1 MSPQPA
7 LTSSPAPTLQKPVS
21 HAIKIINPATNAEVK
36 IEKEVS
42 TPVLAH
48 ATPSPTPE
56 RISTPVTSASPV
68 PSLEHKEE
76 RLQKDEEERVQK
88 EEEERLKKEEEERL
102 KKEEERLKKEEEE
115 RLKKEEE
122 ERLKVE
128 EELRKKE
135 EEERLKREEEE
146 RLEREEEERLKREE
160 EERLLQKEKAE
171 QEKLAAE
178 AEAEAQKQKLL
189 ESELKAK
196 ESDDE
201 TPIST
206 GTPATPESVGSPTL
220 PSAVPKAADKT
231 VKTPITETVEVNDIS
246 VAVAIKRAKFID
258 DVNAITYPSGINPP
272 VAALNAKAAPG
283 KFKYDAAFLLQF
295 QNVVTARPTDDW
307 EQRTK
312 SLQDSEDGKR
322 PSASRSASGTGRQ
335 GSRTPSMPSN
345 PFAAM
350 GQLGSMGHN
359 SRQGVD
365 MSNPMGLNRTP
376 SFGKM
381 GNSTAQLSNMIS
393 SMSGMRNNRQG
404 SVRGK
409 RPGADRTSGSRGDAT
424 PTNADGFASGTSTPI
439 EEKVEQLQMS
449 ANRWKP
455 RRKNEPEEEKA
466 PDGSII
472 YPPDVVQRKVNSLL
486 NKMTLEKF
494 DKISDQILEIVSQ
507 AKWESNGRT
516 LRQVI
521 TLTFEKA
528 TDEAHWSNMYARF
541 CKKVQESL
549 GDEIVEEGVLDKN
562 GELAR
567 GGALFRKYLL
577 SKCQEQ
583 FEKGWKV
590 NDETA
595 ESNTEVLTEEY
606 YKVAAIKRKGL
617 GLVRFVGELYILD
630 MLSEKIMHRCIQNL
644 LVAHPSEEEVE
655 SLCGLLR
662 TIGAKLDNDRFHREH
677 VDIYFSRMKDI
688 LEKEKLASRIK
699 FMIMDIFDLR
709 KAQWKAKNADKGPK
723 TIQEIHEEALKEQAI
738 KELAKSRASNMR
750 FR

>member
-7 LTSSPAPTLQKPVS
+7 AAASPATSLQKPVS

-36 IEKEVS
+36 IEKEVT

-56 RISTPVTSASPV
+56 RIKTPVTSK
-68 PSLEHKEE
+68 EEEE
-76 RLQKDEEERVQK
+76 RLRK
-88 EEEERLKKEEEERL
+88 EEEERLKKQEEERLQKEEEERL
-102 KKEEERLKKEEEE
+102 QKEEEERLQKEEEERLQKEEEERLQKAEEERLQKQEEEKRLKNEEEE

-128 EELRKKE
+128 EEERLKKE
-135 EEERLKREEEE
+135 EEERA
-146 RLEREEEERLKREE
+146 
-160 EERLLQKEKAE
+160 QKKKEE
-171 QEKLAAE
+171 QEKCAAE
-178 AEAEAQKQKLL
+178 AEVQKQRAL
-189 ESELKAK
+189 ESEVKAK

-206 GTPATPESVGSPTL
+206 GTPATPESVGSPTI
-220 PSAVPKAADKT
+220 PASVPKIAEKT
-231 VKTPITETVEVNDIS
+231 VKESNIDSIETNDTS
-246 VAVAIKRAKFID
+246 VAIAIKNAKFID
-258 DVNAITYPSGINPP
+258 DINAIAYPSGINPP
-272 VAALNAKAAPG
+272 VSALNAKAAPG

-295 QNVVTARPTDDW
+295 QTVVTAQPTEDW

-322 PSASRSASGTGRQ
+322 PSANRSASGAGRQ
-335 GSRTPSMPSN
+335 GPRTPSMPSN

-350 GQLGSMGHN
+350 GQLGSM
-359 SRQGVD
+359 D
-365 MSNPMGLNRTP
+365 MSNPVGLNRTP

-404 SVRGK
+404 TVRGK
-409 RPGADRTSGSRGDAT
+409 RPGVDRTPSMRGDGT
-424 PTNADGFASGTSTPI
+424 PTYADGGASGTSTPV
-439 EEKVEQLQMS
+439 EEKVEPLQLS
-449 ANRWKP
+449 ANRWTA
-455 RRKNEPEEEKA
+455 RRKTEPEEEKA

-472 YPPDVVQRKVNSLL
+472 YPPDVVQRKVNSML

-494 DKISDQILEIVSQ
+494 DKISDQILEIVAQ
-507 AKWESNGRT
+507 ARWETNGRT

-549 GDEIVEEGVLDKN
+549 GDEIFEEGVLDKN
-562 GELAR
+562 GDLAR

-595 ESNTEVLTEEY
+595 ETTAEVLTEEY

-688 LEKEKLASRIK
+688 LEKEKLSSRIK

-709 KAQWKAKNADKGPK
+709 KAQWKTKNDDKGPK
-723 TIQEIHEEALKEQAI
+723 TIQQIHEEALKEQAI
-738 KELAKSRASNMR
+738 KELAKARTSSVR